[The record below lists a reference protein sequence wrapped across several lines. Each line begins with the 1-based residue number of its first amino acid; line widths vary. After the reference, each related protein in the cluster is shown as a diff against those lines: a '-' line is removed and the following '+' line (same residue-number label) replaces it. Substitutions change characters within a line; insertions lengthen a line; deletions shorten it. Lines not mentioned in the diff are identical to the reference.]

1 MMLREG
7 LAYFTG
13 TSLTMIAFALFFVT
27 FVGIVLWTYRRS
39 ARGHYDEM
47 ARLPLDE
54 RNSK

>member
-1 MMLREG
+1 MLREG
-7 LAYFTG
+7 LAFFTD
-13 TSLTMIAFALFFVT
+13 TYLTMIAFALFFVT

-39 ARGHYDEM
+39 ARSHYDEM